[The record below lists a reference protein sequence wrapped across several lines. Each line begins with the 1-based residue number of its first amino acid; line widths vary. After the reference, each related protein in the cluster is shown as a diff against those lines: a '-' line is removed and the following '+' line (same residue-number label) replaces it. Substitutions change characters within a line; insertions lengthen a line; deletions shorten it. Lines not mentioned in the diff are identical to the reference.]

1 MKSEKK
7 KISIITGGTG
17 GHVFPSLSLA
27 SFLKEEYND
36 EVDYW
41 ISEKDDGIYDA
52 WNKGIKMNKNKV
64 IFVLKLYSHISNISL
79 CI

>member
-27 SFLKEEYND
+27 SFLKEEYKIQIISDKRGEKYLKDNHRQ
-36 EVDYW
+36 EVRG
-41 ISEKDDGIYDA
+41 K
-52 WNKGIKMNKNKV
+52 
-64 IFVLKLYSHISNISL
+64 
-79 CI
+79 